1 MRDRLQAAL
10 HALMYCGI
18 TSHRS
23 SPVLDG
29 HIEEEFVMRAHCI
42 RHHQIMTAFN
52 RLQIPL
58 CAKMCRQKDV
68 SAMKGHHVY
77 PVGKQHEQMETM
89 KPVFE
94 FLGAT
99 LSNPDVGK
107 SVILSGA
114 HGQTQVRSSQ
124 LMHNT

>member
-1 MRDRLQAAL
+1 
-10 HALMYCGI
+10 
-18 TSHRS
+18 
-23 SPVLDG
+23 
-29 HIEEEFVMRAHCI
+29 
-42 RHHQIMTAFN
+42 MTAFN

-68 SAMKGHHVY
+68 SAMKGHYVY

-99 LSNPDVGK
+99 LSNPEVGK

-124 LMHNT
+124 LMHNTRFVATSLEFEVNMKGGQLTIR